1 MLTHRLM
8 NNQMEELAVDLKI
21 TRFFSSI
28 QLTFTKPIKQPFP
41 LQFGA
46 AINLSSGT
54 ILHSHN
60 NQEMLQL
67 CQDCKIV
74 RRKGMSGHHRN
85 VWLTEK

>member
-1 MLTHRLM
+1 M

-28 QLTFTKPIKQPFP
+28 QFTFTKPIKQPFP

-67 CQDCKIV
+67 CPNSRLHVPVKTHARDSI
-74 RRKGMSGHHRN
+74 
-85 VWLTEK
+85 TEMCG